1 MMMTD
6 EAGDWHALLGVLER
20 GLDRVELL
28 LDLSLALGDVALALL
43 ELLAQFGGLG
53 ALLFVGL
60 LIFDELRELAVRL
73 LLLALELEPFLRE
86 RRLQRLHLLV
96 RVADALQ
103 ADRHVVLLLLELAAL
118 LREQL
123 DEVVDQICSSQYT
136 STRTRTF
143 DLLIIY
149 L

>member
-1 MMMTD
+1 M
-6 EAGDWHALLGVLER
+6 
-20 GLDRVELL
+20 
-28 LDLSLALGDVALALL
+28 ALALL

-53 ALLFVGL
+53 ALLLVGL
-60 LIFDELRELAVRL
+60 LVVDELRELAVRL
-73 LLLALELEPFLRE
+73 LLLALELEPLLRQ

-123 DEVVDQICSSQYT
+123 DEVIDQICSPQY
-136 STRTRTF
+136 
-143 DLLIIY
+143 
-149 L
+149 